1 MNTKRTE
8 RRWAPAWTGAL
19 LLGAGLLPAGGCGG
33 PPQAAPANQRL
44 ISSLRTA
51 LSAQKLDWLEQNV
64 QEIESRKAAGQMS
77 DVEHQAFQAIIAKA
91 KAGEWKEAEV
101 DAVEFQKAQRPTAE
115 QIDRLPKPR
124 EP

>member
-1 MNTKRTE
+1 VNTRPQE
-8 RRWAPAWTGAL
+8 RRQGRAWTGAL
-19 LLGAGLLPAGGCGG
+19 LAGAGLLLALGCGG

-51 LSAQKLDWLEQNV
+51 LSVQKLDWLEQNV
-64 QEIESRKAAGQMS
+64 QEIESRRAAGQMS

-91 KAGEWKEAEV
+91 KAGQWKEAEV

-115 QIDRLPKPR
+115 QIERLPKPQN
-124 EP
+124 P